1 MSIVFGPVPSRRLGR
16 SLGIN
21 NIIGKVCSFSCVYCQ
36 AGLTKK
42 LLADLKNFYSPMIIY
57 AEVKKRLEELKA
69 DNEKIDF
76 LSIVPNGEPT
86 LDMNLEET
94 LYLLQD
100 FGIKTAVFTN
110 SSLIWKKEVQIAL
123 RLADYVSIKIDAAD
137 DFTWK
142 KINRPHPSLSLN
154 NILEGISEFRENYEG
169 RFVTETMLIK
179 DYNDNEDDLIK
190 IGHFIVQIRPDTA
203 YITIPTRPAAL
214 KGIHS
219 PDIQKTYSA
228 FRIIKSV
235 YPNTQLLN
243 VYEGNEFTV
252 RDNTGD
258 SLLSI
263 LSVHPMRKDAV
274 ESYLSKTKTDWQI
287 ITRLIEEDEIKEINY
302 EGKIFFVRSKKTKG
316 DNYAELK

>member
-1 MSIVFGPVPSRRLGR
+1 MSVVFGPVPSRRLGR

-42 LLADLKNFYSPMIIY
+42 LLAGQKNYYSPMIIY

-110 SSLIWKKEVQIAL
+110 SSLIWKKEVQFAL
-123 RLADYVSIKIDAAD
+123 KLADYVSIKMDADD

-142 KINRPHPSLSLN
+142 KINRPHPSLNLN
-154 NILEGISEFRENYEG
+154 NILKGISEFRENYKG

-190 IGHFIVQIRPDTA
+190 IGHFIVQIKPDIA
-203 YITIPTRPAAL
+203 YVTIPTRPAAL

-219 PDIQKTYSA
+219 PGIQKTYSA

-235 YPNTQLLN
+235 YPDTQLLN
-243 VYEGNEFTV
+243 IYEGNEFTV

-263 LSVHPMRKDAV
+263 ISVHPMRKDAV
-274 ESYLSKTKTDWQI
+274 ENYLSRTNTDWQI

-302 EGKIFFVRSKKTKG
+302 EGKTFFVRSKKTKG

>member
-1 MSIVFGPVPSRRLGR
+1 MSVVFGPVPSRRLGR

-42 LLADLKNFYSPMIIY
+42 LLAGQKNYYSPMIIY

-110 SSLIWKKEVQIAL
+110 SSLIWKKEVQFAL
-123 RLADYVSIKIDAAD
+123 KLADYVSIKMDAAD

-142 KINRPHPSLSLN
+142 KINRPHPSLNLN
-154 NILEGISEFRENYEG
+154 NILKGISEFRENYKG

-190 IGHFIVQIRPDTA
+190 IGHFIVQIKPDIA
-203 YITIPTRPAAL
+203 YVTIPTRPAAL

-219 PDIQKTYSA
+219 PGIQKTYSA

-235 YPNTQLLN
+235 YPDTQLLN
-243 VYEGNEFTV
+243 IYEGNEFTV

-263 LSVHPMRKDAV
+263 ISVHPMRKDAV
-274 ESYLSKTKTDWQI
+274 ENYLSRTNTDWQI

-302 EGKIFFVRSKKTKG
+302 EGKTFFVRSKKTKG